1 MTILYIFTVS
11 AAASIDISTIE
22 PIFRDVIF
30 ILIMI
35 TGVGMALTLDNN
47 RPDVTRKLT
56 VAYFFFSIFSS
67 VFFST
72 LVITAY
78 LEFNFAK
85 FWFYLLVGFTAALS
99 PQFAR
104 KVLPEAPEELKK
116 GAFNLLRAFFS
127 GMAKKLDTTHTNEEE
142 IKEQDNDTI

>member
-1 MTILYIFTVS
+1 MTLLYIISVS
-11 AAASIDISTIE
+11 AAGAIDTTTVE

-47 RPDVTRKLT
+47 RPDVKRKITL
-56 VAYFFFSIFSS
+56 AYFFFSVFSS
-67 VFFST
+67 VFFSL

-127 GMAKKLDTTHTNEEE
+127 GMARKLEGNNTNIKDEE
-142 IKEQDNDTI
+142 NDTL